1 MAQQSPSLASI
12 VALEGGERTQ
22 GTPYHSYYAL
32 AHGQLDTAVT
42 EAAADADVQA
52 RIVRLAAASHGASAA
67 LLQQARVLPES
78 AGLDPIT
85 APSAWALA
93 AREGWQTDALRAA
106 TLQGTGEDGAYIARF
121 FDAVQAGGSQQQA
134 EAALGGVSLVG
145 AAWPT
150 MAAVLLGQRCPDAW
164 RRGAQQLLFASERP
178 YLG

>member
-106 TLQGTGEDGAYIARF
+106 TLQGPAKMAPTSP
-121 FDAVQAGGSQQQA
+121 GSSTRYRP
-134 EAALGGVSLVG
+134 AAASSEPKRRW
-145 AAWPT
+145 AA
-150 MAAVLLGQRCPDAW
+150 
-164 RRGAQQLLFASERP
+164 
-178 YLG
+178 